1 MFALRRQ
8 GLSLARRAHRGVLSS
23 LNHARFF
30 GDTHDDSFTLRTL
43 TKDEMEAAVKAREER
58 VKADFNARH
67 ERFLGIFEKMEADAD
82 QGGED
87 DAAAPVTDEEKARA
101 ALPATGRVSQV
112 IGAVVDVVF
121 EDGNLPRIFDA
132 LEVQQHNIRVV
143 LEVATHLGNNAVRTV
158 AMDSTDGIT
167 RGQPVSATGNPILV
181 PVGDGT
187 LGRIMNVIGEPVDER
202 GPIEC
207 DERFPIHRDA
217 PPFADQGVTEEVLVT
232 GIKVVDLLA
241 PYSRGGKIGLFGG
254 AGVGKTVLIMELINN
269 VAKTH
274 GGYSVFS
281 GVGERTREG
290 NDLYHEMIES
300 SVIVLDGDSKCALV
314 YGQMN
319 EPPGARARVGLT
331 GLTVAEYFRDEG
343 GQDVLLFID
352 NIFRFT
358 QACSEVSALLGRIPS
373 AVGYQ
378 PTLAGDLGA
387 LQERITTTKTGSI
400 TSVQA
405 IYVPADDLTDPAPAT
420 TFSHLDAQ
428 TVLSRQVAELG
439 IYPAVDPLDSSS
451 RILDPGVIGQRHYSV
466 ARQVQEVLQSYKSL
480 QDIIAILG
488 MDELSEDD
496 KLTVARARKIEKFM
510 SQPFTVAEVF
520 TGMEGK
526 QVTLEDTIN
535 GFEELISG
543 KHDAL
548 PEQAFY
554 MVGSIDEAIS
564 KAKALAEEMAA
575 RLKK

>member
-1 MFALRRQ
+1 MGTPADIMLGAATRAASGLVRQ
-8 GLSLARRAHRGVLSS
+8 SIAGNVS
-23 LNHARFF
+23 
-30 GDTHDDSFTLRTL
+30 
-43 TKDEMEAAVKAREER
+43 M
-58 VKADFNARH
+58 
-67 ERFLGIFEKMEADAD
+67 
-82 QGGED
+82 
-87 DAAAPVTDEEKARA
+87 
-101 ALPATGRVSQV
+101 ALPAVANQRQFSVTPAVEGHKGQVVSV
-112 IGAVVDVVF
+112 IGAVVDVQF
-121 EDGNLPRIFDA
+121 DEGLPEILNA
-132 LEVQQHNIRVV
+132 LTVV
-143 LEVATHLGNNAVRTV
+143 GREPKLILEVAQHLGENTVRTI
-158 AMDSTDGIT
+158 AMDGTEGLV
-167 RGQPVSATGNPILV
+167 RGNVVEDEGLPISI
-181 PVGDGT
+181 PVGQET
-187 LGRIMNVIGEPVDER
+187 LGRIINVIGDPIDER
-202 GPIEC
+202 GPIPTDKRQSIHAEAPDF
-207 DERFPIHRDA
+207 DEMSVEQEI
-217 PPFADQGVTEEVLVT
+217 LVT

-241 PYSRGGKIGLFGG
+241 PYCKGGKIGLFGG
-254 AGVGKTVLIMELINN
+254 VGVGKTVLIMELINN
-269 VAKTH
+269 VAKAH
-274 GGYSVFS
+274 GGFSVFA

-290 NDLYHEMIES
+290 NDLYHEMIEGG
-300 SVIVLDGDSKCALV
+300 VISLKDKTSKVALV

-387 LQERITTTKTGSI
+387 LQERITTTQKGSI

-405 IYVPADDLTDPAPAT
+405 VYVPADDLTDPAPAT

-451 RILDPGVIGQRHYSV
+451 RILDPGVIGTRHYSV